1 MSSQAPTSPSCAAHL
16 LGFQSAEQVERD
28 VLFGGLFENMVVA
41 NIRKNRFNRGI
52 VQGGTAG
59 MFFMRDSNG
68 NEVDVVLEDGR
79 DIDLVEI
86 KSAVS
91 FNEDYAK
98 GILKYAKLI
107 PEFR

>member
-1 MSSQAPTSPSCAAHL
+1 M
-16 LGFQSAEQVERD
+16 
-28 VLFGGLFENMVVA
+28 
-41 NIRKNRFNRGI
+41 
-52 VQGGTAG
+52 QGGTAG

-79 DIDLVEI
+79 DIDLVEV

-91 FNEDYAK
+91 FNEDYVK

-107 PEFR
+107 PEFRHGTVVYAGAPASVNGVDFVNFMAI